1 MNAKTLSFA
10 TCFCAI
16 VSSAFSAPTL
26 TAVPGGVQAGNWVWK
41 IDITPDL
48 SLVPD
53 SSGTPMAV
61 ELGFRLTGA
70 QLLSATITD
79 PIAWDTFNPGKKI
92 FGWEPNDPFTNS
104 SNSFGLQT
112 NLATGE
118 IFAAIGSMNFIT
130 PGPTHFLTVMASGP
144 SAGPPSFS
152 STIQWLGVYGV
163 GSNKGRISQIT
174 GGTSGGPYTAGNFDT
189 FAGSATQS
197 VPEPATTI
205 LLGLA
210 VFAVPMRRFRRRS
223 VLR

>member
-10 TCFCAI
+10 TLLCAI

-26 TAVPGGVQAGNWVWK
+26 TAIPGGVQSGNWVWK

-92 FGWEPNDPFTNS
+92 FGWEPTDPFSSS

-163 GSNKGRISQIT
+163 GSNKGRIAQIN
-174 GGTSGGPYTAGNFDT
+174 GGTSGGPYTVGNYDT

-197 VPEPATTI
+197 VPEPVSS
-205 LLGLA
+205 LLLA
-210 VFAVPMRRFRRRS
+210 VGAIATFGLNRRR
-223 VLR
+223 RA